1 MSDILS
7 VTVKRFFAW
16 DIMEHMSLIVEYDTG
31 RVRQLSVLDYQEIP
45 YTIRDFICEKNF
57 KESNVIPFDRPSG
70 YNKIIVSR
78 YEKRSGMNVSEY
90 EVQE

>member
-1 MSDILS
+1 
-7 VTVKRFFAW
+7 
-16 DIMEHMSLIVEYDTG
+16 MEHMSLIVEYDTG

-78 YEKRSGMNVSEY
+78 YERSRED
-90 EVQE
+90 VQVH